1 MDASRPAVAEIASRA
16 SPPWTIAKR
25 QRRTVKEKRRIVEE
39 TLVEGALVAWLPC
52 CAHTL
57 PLRRLPPELKRAF
70 RMEEAKPGI

>member
-1 MDASRPAVAEIASRA
+1 VE
-16 SPPWTIAKR
+16 
-25 QRRTVKEKRRIVEE
+25 EKRRIVEE